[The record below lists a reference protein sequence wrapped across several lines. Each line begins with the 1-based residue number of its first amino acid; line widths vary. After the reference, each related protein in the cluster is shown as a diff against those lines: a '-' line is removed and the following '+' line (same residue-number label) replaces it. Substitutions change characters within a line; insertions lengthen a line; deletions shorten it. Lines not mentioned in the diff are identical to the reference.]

1 MPPFHTY
8 EESEVGEGMCY
19 TLLEAFLSFGCIRPR
34 NLLLY
39 LKWIIAKFCSKPR
52 VSSSFYIMGNFFSS
66 TVQGDSTSSVI
77 ITSNI
82 SGILSAVVATPAFS
96 SLLVD
101 YPAQTREGH
110 SPATLEISK
119 SLPSNPSPTIEPS
132 KCTAD
137 CNAIYTVG
145 NLRRQN
151 DRAKEVSEQWIQLGR
166 VVNSKQSDPDSTEA
180 ARARGTKTDSDALLV
195 HQHIRTQPIEQ
206 AATIPASSKSPGG
219 EVYEVIPQHT
229 AVQVSIHAESVAST
243 GTTTEV
249 DDNQSTLLTPGPD
262 SWSQSI
268 LHSANDMHG
277 GEIKHQT
284 PTTERIT
291 FKQQDNPS
299 QVKEADRIQTI
310 TAQLPPAQAK
320 SPLSPPPFRPPMVYF
335 IPHVPIQLFGRPHG
349 HHAHE
354 LMQ

>member
-1 MPPFHTY
+1 
-8 EESEVGEGMCY
+8 
-19 TLLEAFLSFGCIRPR
+19 
-34 NLLLY
+34 
-39 LKWIIAKFCSKPR
+39 
-52 VSSSFYIMGNFFSS
+52 MGNFFSS
-66 TVQGDSTSSVI
+66 TVQGNSTSSVI
-77 ITSNI
+77 VTSSI

-101 YPAQTREGH
+101 YPVQTREGH

-119 SLPSNPSPTIEPS
+119 SLPSNPSPTNEPS

-137 CNAIYTVG
+137 CNAIYTVS

-151 DRAKEVSEQWIQLGR
+151 DRAKEVSKQSIQYGR
-166 VVNSKQSDPDSTEA
+166 AVNSKQTDPDSTKA
-180 ARARGTKTDSDALLV
+180 ARARGTKTDSNSPLI

-206 AATIPASSKSPGG
+206 AATIPASTKSPGG
-219 EVYEVIPQHT
+219 EVYEAIPHHT
-229 AVQVSIHAESVAST
+229 AVQVSIHAESVALT

-268 LHSANDMHG
+268 LHSAVNMHG

-284 PTTERIT
+284 TTTEKIT
-291 FKQQDNPS
+291 FKQKDSPS
-299 QVKEADRIQTI
+299 QVKEANRLRTV
-310 TAQLPPAQAK
+310 TAQIPPAQAN

-349 HHAHE
+349 HQVQE

>member
-1 MPPFHTY
+1 
-8 EESEVGEGMCY
+8 
-19 TLLEAFLSFGCIRPR
+19 
-34 NLLLY
+34 
-39 LKWIIAKFCSKPR
+39 
-52 VSSSFYIMGNFFSS
+52 MGNFFSS
-66 TVQGDSTSSVI
+66 TVQGNSTSCVI
-77 ITSNI
+77 VTSSI

-101 YPAQTREGH
+101 YPVQTREGH

-119 SLPSNPSPTIEPS
+119 SLPSNPSPTNEPS

-137 CNAIYTVG
+137 CNAIYTVS

-151 DRAKEVSEQWIQLGR
+151 DRAKEVSKQSIQYGR
-166 VVNSKQSDPDSTEA
+166 AVNSKQTDPDSTKA
-180 ARARGTKTDSDALLV
+180 PRARGTKTDSNAHLI

-206 AATIPASSKSPGG
+206 AATIPASTKSPGG
-219 EVYEVIPQHT
+219 EVYEAIPHHT
-229 AVQVSIHAESVAST
+229 AVQVSIHAKSVALT

-268 LHSANDMHG
+268 LHSAVNMHG

-284 PTTERIT
+284 TTTEKIT
-291 FKQQDNPS
+291 FKQKDSPS
-299 QVKEADRIQTI
+299 QVKEANRLRTV
-310 TAQLPPAQAK
+310 TAQIPPAQAN

-349 HHAHE
+349 HHVQE

>member
-1 MPPFHTY
+1 M
-8 EESEVGEGMCY
+8 
-19 TLLEAFLSFGCIRPR
+19 
-34 NLLLY
+34 Y

-66 TVQGDSTSSVI
+66 TVQGNSTSSVI
-77 ITSNI
+77 VTSNI

-101 YPAQTREGH
+101 YPVQTREGH

-119 SLPSNPSPTIEPS
+119 SLPNNPSPTNEPS

-151 DRAKEVSEQWIQLGR
+151 DRAKEVSKQWIQYGK
-166 VVNSKQSDPDSTEA
+166 VVNSKQTDPDSTKA
-180 ARARGTKTDSDALLV
+180 ARAIETKTDSNAPLI

-219 EVYEVIPQHT
+219 EVYEAIPQHT
-229 AVQVSIHAESVAST
+229 AVQVSIHAESVASR

-249 DDNQSTLLTPGPD
+249 DDNQSTLLTRGPD

-268 LHSANDMHG
+268 LHSAQDMHR
-277 GEIKHQT
+277 EDIEHQT
-284 PTTERIT
+284 PRTEKIT
-291 FKQQDNPS
+291 SKEQDNPS
-299 QVKEADRIQTI
+299 QVKKADRLQTV
-310 TAQLPPAQAK
+310 TAQIPPAQAK

-349 HHAHE
+349 HHVQK

>member
-1 MPPFHTY
+1 
-8 EESEVGEGMCY
+8 
-19 TLLEAFLSFGCIRPR
+19 
-34 NLLLY
+34 
-39 LKWIIAKFCSKPR
+39 
-52 VSSSFYIMGNFFSS
+52 MGNFFSS
-66 TVQGDSTSSVI
+66 TVQGNSTSSVI
-77 ITSNI
+77 VTSNI

-101 YPAQTREGH
+101 YPVQTREGH

-119 SLPSNPSPTIEPS
+119 SLPSNPSPTNEPS

-137 CNAIYTVG
+137 CNAIYTVS

-151 DRAKEVSEQWIQLGR
+151 DRAKEVSKQSIQYGR
-166 VVNSKQSDPDSTEA
+166 AVNSKQTDPDSTKA
-180 ARARGTKTDSDALLV
+180 PRARGTKTDSNAHLI

-206 AATIPASSKSPGG
+206 AATIPASTKSPGG
-219 EVYEVIPQHT
+219 EVYEAIPHHT
-229 AVQVSIHAESVAST
+229 AVQVSIHAKSVALT

-268 LHSANDMHG
+268 LHSAVDMHG

-284 PTTERIT
+284 TTTEKIT
-291 FKQQDNPS
+291 FKQKDSPS
-299 QVKEADRIQTI
+299 QVKEANRLRTV
-310 TAQLPPAQAK
+310 TAQIPPAQAN

-349 HHAHE
+349 HHVQE